1 MFLNVFIRF
10 CKFGKVRKTEETLA
24 DFPEKKKSKCWKRK
38 EKEMFLAL
46 RFRIIFKRY
55 VKNCKGVR
63 STDFKFMVLRKSFYI
78 RWSAGRSP
86 LVHEVNPGR
95 DPSTLVSSKTLKI
108 ILS

>member
-1 MFLNVFIRF
+1 MNGSLEVFLNVFIRF

-38 EKEMFLAL
+38 EKEIFLAL

-63 STDFKFMVLRKSFYI
+63 STDFNLWF
-78 RWSAGRSP
+78 
-86 LVHEVNPGR
+86 
-95 DPSTLVSSKTLKI
+95 
-108 ILS
+108 